1 VWGGFWASVFGAFV
15 FGEAFGIPF
24 HAPDIV
30 GISRAEAFNW
40 SDDILH
46 VSIPLFP
53 LLEKLHQVTDFI
65 VLSLAIAY
73 LHLSIGFAF
82 GVVNEARH
90 SPKHAIGK
98 VGWLL
103 ILTGLFIAIMDRAG
117 RWHGTLGYAI
127 WNGLLGWVPRTG
139 LVQASFGFTAANPIP
154 YLALAMLGV
163 GVVLMLATEGF
174 LHIME
179 VFGLLA
185 NVVSYARLAGIGVA
199 EETVIFALNSLILTS
214 FLFPWIDSG
223 NVVGLVLGLVFV
235 GLANFLLFVLS
246 TISGAIQSV
255 RLNYVEFF
263 LKFYKGS
270 GTRFR
275 PFGLRTKAEV

>member
-1 VWGGFWASVFGAFV
+1 
-15 FGEAFGIPF
+15 
-24 HAPDIV
+24 
-30 GISRAEAFNW
+30 
-40 SDDILH
+40 
-46 VSIPLFP
+46 
-53 LLEKLHQVTDFI
+53 
-65 VLSLAIAY
+65 
-73 LHLSIGFAF
+73 
-82 GVVNEARH
+82 
-90 SPKHAIGK
+90 
-98 VGWLL
+98 
-103 ILTGLFIAIMDRAG
+103 
-117 RWHGTLGYAI
+117 
-127 WNGLLGWVPRTG
+127 
-139 LVQASFGFTAANPIP
+139 
-154 YLALAMLGV
+154 
-163 GVVLMLATEGF
+163 
-174 LHIME
+174 ME